1 MIKAKKVELTF
12 YVNQLIFSSEDKTLE
27 TLL

>member
-12 YVNQLIFSSEDKTLE
+12 YVNQLIFSSEDETLE